1 MSTDQLLDAHMQRLR
16 TDPGY
21 VAIWRRAHEQPN
33 MSEIVMM
40 LAWAEQADGLRAL
53 ARACVEDIRPMAVEC
68 PYCGVR
74 FGVVLK
80 NPADGAKS

>member
-1 MSTDQLLDAHMQRLR
+1 MSTDELIDAHCERLR

-53 ARACVEDIRPMAVEC
+53 ARFATGGLFAIEC
-68 PYCGVR
+68 PSCKARIG
-74 FGVVLK
+74 LMA
-80 NPADGAKS
+80 PEAKP